1 MKKKK
6 TAVKQRNTKAR
17 RTAMENKIAMIG
29 ISSVVCMLLVVLLFK
44 GSALQ
49 RRIDANEGNNPQLQQ
64 EMAAEQART
73 EEIEELQDYMQ
84 SDEYT
89 EKIAKEKIG
98 LVKDNEILFKEN
110 K

>member
-1 MKKKK
+1 
-6 TAVKQRNTKAR
+6 
-17 RTAMENKIAMIG
+17 
-29 ISSVVCMLLVVLLFK
+29 MLLVVLLFK

-49 RRIDANEGNNPQLQQ
+49 SRIDANEVKKSQLQQ
-64 EMAAEQART
+64 EIAAEQART

>member
-6 TAVKQRNTKAR
+6 TAGKRKNTKAR

-29 ISSVVCMLLVVLLFK
+29 ISTVVCMLLVVLLFK
-44 GSALQ
+44 GSSLQ
-49 RRIDANEGNNPQLQQ
+49 RRIDSNEAKKAQLEQKLT
-64 EMAAEQART
+64 AEQART
-73 EEIEELQDYMQ
+73 EEIEEMQDYMQ